1 VRLAPV
7 IAAIVG
13 TVLIGGLVAHFGAAG
28 VLRTLLAVGAAGFA
42 AICLVHL
49 VLIAAMGAA
58 WWVLL
63 PGTRLWT
70 AIWGRLVRDSG
81 SEVLPL
87 SQVGGYALGARA
99 ITVAGVSG
107 TSATASTI
115 VDVSLECVAQLAY
128 TAFALGWLLR
138 LKPGS
143 ELAAP
148 AASGLAVAALLV
160 AGFVAAQR
168 CGFDLI
174 GRFARATGRGWADRT
189 AAGAAVLH
197 AAIAAIYRRRV
208 QLGIGFAIHLACWFA
223 GTIEAWLA
231 LRFFRAP
238 LGFGSVL
245 VIESLLYAARS
256 VAFAVPNAVGVQEGA
271 YLLLGA
277 GFGMTP
283 DIALA
288 LSLLKRAR
296 DVAIGVPALGIWQL
310 LESRRLWR
318 RRLPVKRPACAK
330 PT

>member
-1 VRLAPV
+1 MRPV
-7 IAAIVG
+7 PVVAALVG
-13 TVLIGGLVAHFGAAG
+13 TALIGGLVAHFGAAG
-28 VLRTLLAVGAAGFA
+28 VIRTLLAVGAAGFA
-42 AICLVHL
+42 VICLVHL
-49 VLIAAMGAA
+49 ALIAVLGAA
-58 WWVLL
+58 WWALL
-63 PGTRLWT
+63 PETGLWT

-115 VDVSLECVAQLAY
+115 VDVSLECLGQLAY

-143 ELAAP
+143 ELVVPVAA
-148 AASGLAVAALLV
+148 GLAVAVLLV

-168 CGFDLI
+168 GGFDLI
-174 GRFARATGRGWADRT
+174 DRLARATGRGWADRT
-189 AAGAAVLH
+189 AAGAALLH
-197 AAIAAIYRRRV
+197 AAIAAIYRRHAR
-208 QLGIGFAIHLACWFA
+208 LGIGFAIHLACWFA

-231 LRFFRAP
+231 LRFFGAP

-256 VAFAVPNAVGVQEGA
+256 VAFAIPNAVGVQEGA

-296 DVAIGVPALGIWQL
+296 DVVIGVPALGIWQL
-310 LESRRLWR
+310 LESNRLWHR
-318 RRLPVKRPACAK
+318 RPSVERSARAK
-330 PT
+330 PI